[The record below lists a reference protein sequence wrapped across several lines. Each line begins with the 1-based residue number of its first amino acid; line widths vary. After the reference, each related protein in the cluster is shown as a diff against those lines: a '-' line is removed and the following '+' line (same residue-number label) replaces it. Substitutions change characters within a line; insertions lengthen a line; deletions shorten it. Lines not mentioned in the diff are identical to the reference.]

1 MKYESPQYP
10 AQLAAEINSGKPGGH
25 VTRRHFGLAAL
36 SATAGLLLP
45 RNSFS
50 LTPAPAPL
58 PAPAVASNIVLVHGA
73 FADGS
78 SWSRVIP
85 LVEAKGFNV
94 TAVQNPLNSLAD
106 DVATTRRLLAQ
117 QTGPTILVG
126 HSYAGFV
133 ITEAGNAPN
142 VVGLV
147 YISSYGP
154 AEGESHDD
162 LVKRFSAPPGSS
174 AGREWL
180 SVACAEKIPRS
191 FRTGRGSAAGGHHG
205 GGSEA
210 HFEKELLWRAGIR
223 AGMEF
228 ETFLVSCFHGR
239 SHDQSRVATVHGE
252 AHGRNHH
259 FRAVEPRLA
268 GFSPRGNRQPDRRG
282 GQPQGL
288 TRRRK
293 AKAKMAQHVLC
304 GDCLRQNRLLLRIK
318 AGQRG
323 DFSFRRILNRGAV
336 LVLHG

>member
-10 AQLAAEINSGKPGGH
+10 ARLAVEINSGKPGGH

-85 LVEAKGFNV
+85 LLEAKGFNV

-174 AGREWL
+174 AVRLDENGYLWLAREKYREAFAQDVDPPQAAIMAAVQKPI
-180 SVACAEKIPRS
+180 SKKNCFGAAV
-191 FRTGRGSAAGGHHG
+191 SAPAWN
-205 GGSEA
+205 S
-210 HFEKELLWRAGIR
+210 KPSW
-223 AGMEF
+223 
-228 ETFLVSCFHGR
+228 FLVSTDDHMINPELQRFMAKRMGATTTSVPS
-239 SHDQSRVATVHGE
+239 SHASLVSHPVETGNLIAE
-252 AHGRNHH
+252 AANH
-259 FRAVEPRLA
+259 
-268 GFSPRGNRQPDRRG
+268 
-282 GQPQGL
+282 
-288 TRRRK
+288 K
-293 AKAKMAQHVLC
+293 A
-304 GDCLRQNRLLLRIK
+304 
-318 AGQRG
+318 
-323 DFSFRRILNRGAV
+323 
-336 LVLHG
+336 